1 MDKNQNTS
9 FQLLGS
15 LQFMSDEHLELFL
28 QTLDKNSS
36 LYCLVEAVK
45 YCNSRGA
52 FSLGEA
58 ELLAKAIRILSK
70 EQQSQKQTQQD
81 GTPDATQ

>member
-15 LQFMSDEHLELFL
+15 LQFMSEEHLELFM

-36 LYCLVEAVK
+36 IYCLVEAVK

-52 FSLGEA
+52 FTLGEA
-58 ELLAKAIRILSK
+58 ELLAKAIRTISK
-70 EQQSQKQTQQD
+70 DQQSQQD